1 MAELGQL
8 LSGSTINATSRDNF
22 LNQICAVELA
32 AQCLYRLEEY
42 EDCVS
47 LLQPLVVLDEQNS
60 ISSEGVVHRIRSLL
74 NYCPGKSTETHI
86 CNIASLYFIMGKCYD
101 MLDHRSRAIKALTA
115 SLLLDASCV
124 EAAEYL
130 VDSCLLV
137 SAEKLALYQELAGLN
152 SNAWLLDCYR
162 VLLLDQNPVE
172 VTVSPDYQ
180 ATSQPPQQAQE
191 AGSSANTSVV
201 WLSRKAKYSF
211 DCHDIGESYR
221 LSRLAY
227 VRDPY
232 DDRALHVYIASMVEL
247 ELKTELFYLGH
258 ELVNSF
264 PKKAMSW
271 YAVGCYYWCCKKLD
285 LAQKHLVKATKLDKR
300 CSKAWI
306 LLGHVMSN
314 LEESE
319 QAMAAFRTAS
329 RLLQGD
335 HLPLVCMAKELVRAN
350 HLAPALHTLSSALD
364 MCPDDPGLLNELGVT
379 YLKQGSM
386 DLALQFFGQAVQAVD
401 ANFNRSR
408 TPLHPGSTSN
418 SETGLPTPS
427 IAFTFKASCCS
438 EVD

>member
-1 MAELGQL
+1 
-8 LSGSTINATSRDNF
+8 
-22 LNQICAVELA
+22 
-32 AQCLYRLEEY
+32 
-42 EDCVS
+42 VS
-47 LLQPLVVLDEQNS
+47 LLQPLVVLDEQNC
-60 ISSEGVVHRIRSLL
+60 ISPDGVVHRIRSLL
-74 NYCPGKSTETHI
+74 NGDIEKSTDAHI
-86 CNIASLYFIMGKCYD
+86 GDIASLYFIMGKCYD
-101 MLDHRSRAIKALTA
+101 KLDHRSRAIKALTA
-115 SLLLDASCV
+115 ALLLDASCV

-137 SAEKLALYQELAGLN
+137 NAEKLALHKELAALN
-152 SNAWLLDCYR
+152 SDEWILDCYR
-162 VLLLDQNPVE
+162 VLLLDQNPLE
-172 VTVSPDYQ
+172 VTVSPDYHGS
-180 ATSQPPQQAQE
+180 SQQQQQQAD
-191 AGSSANTSVV
+191 SNSNNSVV
-201 WLSRKAKYSF
+201 WLSRRAKYSF
-211 DCHDIGESYR
+211 DCQDIGESYR

-232 DDRALHVYIASMVEL
+232 DDRALYVYIASMVEL

-264 PKKAMSW
+264 PKKAISW

-285 LAQKHLVKATKLDKR
+285 LAQKHLVRATKLDKR

-386 DLALQFFGQAVQAVD
+386 DLALQFFGKAVQAVD

-408 TPLHPGSTSN
+408 THRMHPSSSDG
-418 SETGLPTPS
+418 GLLAPS

-438 EVD
+438 EVIQLSRLFVQVYTYCVVFAFATFSDF